1 MTLIADT
8 TVLSNFA
15 LAQRPELLRMACP
28 EGVLIAAQVM
38 EEIRRGVERGILPPC
53 DWQWLPICTL
63 DTPEE
68 VQLFEH
74 IQRRLGQGE
83 AACLALA
90 VQRGFTF
97 LTDDGDARR
106 WSHRAEIPVSGTMGI
121 LVQLVQNG
129 ILTIDEGNALLT
141 EMRQKGFYSPVD
153 RLDGLL

>member
-15 LAQRPELLRMACP
+15 LVQRLELLSMAGS
-28 EGVLIAAQVM
+28 EVITAAQVM
-38 EEIRRGVERGILPPC
+38 EEIRRGVERGILPPG

-63 DTPEE
+63 DTPAE

-74 IQRRLGQGE
+74 ISRRLGQGE

-90 VQRGFTF
+90 VQRGYTF

-106 WSHRAEIPVSGTMGI
+106 WSHRAEIPVSGTIGI
-121 LVQLVQNG
+121 LVRLVQSG
-129 ILTIDEGNALLT
+129 ALTIDEGNALLT
-141 EMRQKGFYSPVD
+141 EMRQKGFYAPVD

>member
-15 LAQRPELLRMACP
+15 LVQRPELLSMAGS
-28 EGVLIAAQVM
+28 EVITAVQVM

-74 IQRRLGQGE
+74 ISRRLGQGE

-90 VQRGFTF
+90 VQRGYTF
-97 LTDDGDARR
+97 LTDDGDRH
-106 WSHRAEIPVSGTMGI
+106 WFSVMGTFLPFEIIT
-121 LVQLVQNG
+121 
-129 ILTIDEGNALLT
+129 
-141 EMRQKGFYSPVD
+141 Y
-153 RLDGLL
+153 

>member
-15 LAQRPELLRMACP
+15 LVQRPELLSMTGS
-28 EGVLIAAQVM
+28 EVITAAQVM

-53 DWQWLPICTL
+53 DWQWLPICIL

-68 VQLFEH
+68 VQLFENISRH
-74 IQRRLGQGE
+74 LGQGK

-90 VQRGFTF
+90 AHRGFTF

-106 WSHRAEIPVSGTMGI
+106 WSHRAEIPVSGTIGI
-121 LVQLVQNG
+121 LVRLVQRG
-129 ILTIDEGNALLT
+129 TLTLDEGNALLT
-141 EMRQKGFYSPVD
+141 EMRQKGFYAPVD

>member
-15 LAQRPELLRMACP
+15 LVQRLELLSMAGS
-28 EGVLIAAQVM
+28 EVITAVQVM
-38 EEIRRGVERGILPPC
+38 EEIRRGVERGILSPC

-74 IQRRLGQGE
+74 ISQRLGQGE

-90 VQRGFTF
+90 VQRGYTF

-106 WSHRAEIPVSGTMGI
+106 WSHRAEIPVSGTIGI
-121 LVQLVQNG
+121 LVRLVQSG
-129 ILTIDEGNALLT
+129 TLTRDEGNALLT
-141 EMRQKGFYSPVD
+141 EMRQKGFYAPVD

>member
-15 LAQRPELLRMACP
+15 LVQRPELLSMAGS
-28 EGVLIAAQVM
+28 EVITAAQVM
-38 EEIRRGVERGILPPC
+38 EEIRRGVERGLLPLW
-53 DWQWLPICTL
+53 DWQWLSICTL

-74 IQRRLGQGE
+74 ISRRLGQGE

-90 VQRGFTF
+90 IQRGYTF

-106 WSHRAEIPVSGTMGI
+106 WSHRAEIPVSGTIGI
-121 LVQLVQNG
+121 LVRLVQRG
-129 ILTIDEGNALLT
+129 TLTIDEGNALLT
-141 EMRQKGFYSPVD
+141 EMRQKGFYAPVD

>member
-15 LAQRPELLRMACP
+15 LVQRPELLRMAGP
-28 EGVLIAAQVM
+28 EDVLTAAQGM

-74 IQRRLGQGE
+74 ISRRLGQGE

-90 VQRGFTF
+90 VHRVFTF
-97 LTDDGDARR
+97 LTDDGDTRR
-106 WSHRAEIPVSGTMGI
+106 WSHRAEVPVSGTIGI
-121 LVQLVQNG
+121 LVRLVQSG
-129 ILTIDEGNALLT
+129 TLTIDEGNALLT

>member
-15 LAQRPELLRMACP
+15 LVQRPELLSMAGS
-28 EGVLIAAQVM
+28 EVITAAQVM
-38 EEIRRGVERGILPPC
+38 EEIRRGVERGILPLC

-63 DTPEE
+63 DTSEE

-74 IQRRLGQGE
+74 ISRRLGQGE

-90 VQRGFTF
+90 IQRGYTF

-106 WSHRAEIPVSGTMGI
+106 WSHRAEIPVSGTIGI
-121 LVQLVQNG
+121 LVRLVQRG
-129 ILTIDEGNALLT
+129 TLTIDEGNALLT
-141 EMRQKGFYSPVD
+141 EMRQKGFYAPVD